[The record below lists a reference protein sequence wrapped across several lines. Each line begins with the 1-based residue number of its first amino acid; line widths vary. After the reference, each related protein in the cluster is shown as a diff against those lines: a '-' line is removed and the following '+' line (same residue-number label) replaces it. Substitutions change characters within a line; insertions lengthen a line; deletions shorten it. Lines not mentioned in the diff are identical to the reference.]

1 MIYFKNNSDRIKML
15 MKKKL
20 IIFDMDGTVYLGANL
35 IPGALET
42 FKYLKEHNID
52 YVFFTNNSSHDLE
65 FYEKKIKNFG
75 IECDLK
81 KNFYSST
88 EVTIGYLLDRNIKNI
103 FIIGNKSL
111 KKKFEKYFNLISHYS
126 ENQKID
132 AVVTGFSTE
141 LVYDEL
147 KDACLY
153 LQTQDVPFI
162 ATNGDYRCPI
172 EGGLY
177 IPDNGGMCEW
187 MRLCTGKKA
196 TVMGKPNPEII
207 DYLAKQFNVTKE
219 EILVVGD
226 RLYTDILVGINAGVD
241 SLCVLSGEC
250 TMDDINA
257 YEHKP
262 TFIMDSIKSLPDL
275 LK

>member
-1 MIYFKNNSDRIKML
+1 

-35 IPGALET
+35 IDGAKET
-42 FKYLKEHNID
+42 FKYLKENNID
-52 YVFFTNNSSHDLE
+52 YVFFTNNSSHDLD
-65 FYEKKIKNFG
+65 FYFNKITNFG

-88 EVTIGYLLDRNIKNI
+88 EVTIGYLLDRNIKDI
-103 FIIGNKSL
+103 YVIGNKSL
-111 KKKFEKYFNLISHYS
+111 KKKFEKYFNLISKYDAN
-126 ENQKID
+126 EKLD

-153 LQTQDVPFI
+153 LETRDIPFI

-172 EGGLY
+172 EDGLY

-187 MRLCTGKKA
+187 MRLCTGKSA

-207 DYLAKQFNVTKE
+207 YYLAKQFGVSLDE
-219 EILVVGD
+219 VLVVGD
-226 RLYTDILVGINAGVD
+226 RLYTDILVGVNAGVD

-250 TMDDINA
+250 SMEDVKN
-257 YEHKP
+257 YPHKP
-262 TFIMDSIKSLPDL
+262 TFVLDSIKSLPDL